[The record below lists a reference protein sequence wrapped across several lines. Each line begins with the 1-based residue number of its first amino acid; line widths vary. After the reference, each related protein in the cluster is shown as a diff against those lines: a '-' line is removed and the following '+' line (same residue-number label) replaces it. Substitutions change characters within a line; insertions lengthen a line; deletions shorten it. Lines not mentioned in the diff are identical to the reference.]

1 IVTTLNA
8 FRDGANEIGAQKFAE
23 ERGLQLHNF
32 HSLDER
38 ISAAKRNRSKAH
50 QANRPHLTL
59 REQKYL
65 WDRPP
70 CSTEHNPGIISLCLG
85 MPVMIKNN
93 VAVEC
98 GVTNGAEALVV
109 GWKANEHVLEDYKF
123 SVLDVV
129 FVRLKNPVKS
139 IQLGGL
145 PENVVPI
152 YRRKVTIKC
161 MLQNDNEMPI
171 SRTQVPLVLNFA
183 MTDFNSQGRTRPQ
196 NPLELSECRTFQ
208 SIYTCLSRSPSL
220 AGTLILSGLDT
231 KKIRR
236 LIQGKV

>member
-1 IVTTLNA
+1 
-8 FRDGANEIGAQKFAE
+8 
-23 ERGLQLHNF
+23 
-32 HSLDER
+32 
-38 ISAAKRNRSKAH
+38 
-50 QANRPHLTL
+50 
-59 REQKYL
+59 
-65 WDRPP
+65 
-70 CSTEHNPGIISLCLG
+70 

-220 AGTLILSGLDT
+220 AGTLILKFRELEMLNKVT
-231 KKIRR
+231 KARYHGQI
-236 LIQGKV
+236 